1 MKYSWGDFMKIDLTG
16 LFNGSTETINI
27 DYNVD
32 LTDFVISELN
42 DEVRAVGSAYSKA
55 DVVYL
60 DLDISYSIKG
70 QCDRCAED
78 VIKNQSL
85 IINRIIAESLQNEDD
100 DDNYIVVDNRELDLD
115 GFICEEILLNLP
127 SKLLC
132 KDDCKGLCAKCGA
145 NLNVNKCDCKKEVDS
160 RMSALLQL
168 LEED

>member
-1 MKYSWGDFMKIDLTG
+1 MKYTWGDFMKIDLTG
-16 LFNGSTETINI
+16 LFNGSTDIINI
-27 DYNVD
+27 DYSLD
-32 LTDFVISELN
+32 LADFGISELN
-42 DEVRAVGSAYSKA
+42 SEVKASGSVYSKA

-78 VIKNQSL
+78 LVKSQS
-85 IINRIIAESLQNEDD
+85 ISINRVLVEALQNEDD
-100 DDNYIVVDNRELDLD
+100 DDNYIVIDNRELDLD
-115 GFICEEILLNLP
+115 GLLSEEIVLNLP

-132 KDDCKGLCAKCGA
+132 KDDCKGLCAVCGA
-145 NLNVNKCDCKKEVDS
+145 NLNVNKCDCKKEVDP